1 MNGIHHGDVSF
12 NNLMYNTPTE
22 TGGPVGIVNDFD
34 LATWVNHSTTNND
47 RTGTIP
53 FMAVDLLEGGYDQR
67 APRLYRHD
75 LESFVWV
82 LTYITVAKVEYE
94 GHTIKISPLPKVDAW
109 FKDGDQRG
117 RDHHVSSKR
126 YFYSEYGS
134 IQPVSGR
141 YYCYSKVTKEMIR
154 YWGGFHESLRHA
166 MYTVQPVWP
175 IPMIQ
180 KPIAR
185 EPELDDP
192 EGSLRAFIETVEES
206 LGGGGVQEGFV
217 AVKALLLRAIG
228 TPKAT

>member
-1 MNGIHHGDVSF
+1 MNGIHHGDISF
-12 NNLMYNTPTE
+12 NNLMYGTPTE

-53 FMAVDLLEGGYDQR
+53 FMAIDLLEGGYDKG

-94 GHTIKISPLPKVDAW
+94 GHTIKISPLPNVDTW
-109 FKDGDQRG
+109 FID
-117 RDHHVSSKR
+117 RDYADRLVHTSSKR
-126 YFYSEYGS
+126 HLQLGYGS
-134 IQPVSGR
+134 AQQVSGR
-141 YYCYSKVTKEMIR
+141 YSCYSKVIREMIR
-154 YWGGFHESLRHA
+154 YWGDFHSK
-166 MYTVQPVWP
+166 YIVQPKLP
-175 IPMIQ
+175 IPTTQ
-180 KPIAR
+180 KPIVR
-185 EPELDDP
+185 ESELDDP

-228 TPKAT
+228 TPRAT